1 MEAGRNLLSS
11 TPSFPIRTHLK
22 NCLSSPSSTSV
33 LMLHEQAAPAVTSM
47 PSTSIARR
55 SPTSVLLQEQRDENG
70 LLLHMFKEDIT
81 PRAMLDKRQMETGAS
96 VHEEKNPGNSDQLM
110 QDFERQL
117 LHWPGLWNLF
127 PSLQIGQNTFSS
139 LTLQSVTT
147 DLENPMDVE
156 PCNVVA
162 IAKKALSAS
171 KEAALLAEDSKY
183 IGVDFDD
190 SLSSGFGS
198 RSLVPEEDKTV
209 RSTRLLERRSKK
221 RRAPKSEVMIN
232 EAYISRNVDVKRKI
246 NEGFDP
252 NDPLRLFLWGPETK
266 QLLTFKEESELIAQV
281 QDLIKLEQVKSRLQS
296 HFGREPTLV
305 EWAEGAGLSY
315 RVLQSQLHS
324 CNSSRK
330 KLIYANLR
338 MVVHIAK
345 QYLGRGLS
353 FQDLLQEGSMGLMKS
368 VGKFKPQAGCRFGT
382 YAYWWIRQTIRKA
395 IFQHSRSIRLPEN
408 VHTLLG
414 KVMESK
420 RVLIQEGNHHPT
432 KEELARRVGITV
444 DKLEK
449 LLYTTRK
456 PLSMQQ
462 PVWSDQDTTFQE
474 VTADSSIEIPDVSV
488 AKQLMRRHVRS
499 LLSILSPRE
508 RQIIRLRYGIEDS
521 KQKSLSEIGNIFG
534 LSKERVRQ
542 LESRALYRLKQCLGS
557 EGLGAYTDLL
567 V

>member
-11 TPSFPIRTHLK
+11 TPSFPLRTHLK

-183 IGVDFDD
+183 IGVDFDE

>member
-11 TPSFPIRTHLK
+11 TPSFPLRTHLK

-96 VHEEKNPGNSDQLM
+96 VHEEKNPGNSDQLL

-221 RRAPKSEVMIN
+221 RRGPKSEVMIN

>member
-1 MEAGRNLLSS
+1 
-11 TPSFPIRTHLK
+11 
-22 NCLSSPSSTSV
+22 
-33 LMLHEQAAPAVTSM
+33 MLHEQAAPAVTSM

-55 SPTSVLLQEQRDENG
+55 SPTSVLLQEQCDENG

-221 RRAPKSEVMIN
+221 RRGPKSEVMIN

-534 LSKERVRQ
+534 LSKERGYGVLAIWLGFWYFKRPMEICCYSFCLLKVELPLAVASN
-542 LESRALYRLKQCLGS
+542 LEDVP
-557 EGLGAYTDLL
+557 T
-567 V
+567 